1 MENESRKF
9 TGKDL
14 GNIGIYT
21 AIYYVIV
28 CGVAMLGMVPIM
40 YPMLVVICPIVGGI
54 PFMLFLTK
62 VRKFGMI
69 WIMNIILGILML
81 VSGMGWYALA
91 MSFVTGLIAEL
102 IYKKGEY
109 KSVKCAILTNATFS
123 LWVWAN
129 FLLLFLNRAAF
140 YESRVKT
147 IGQSYVDKLD
157 GLTPNWLCPVLL
169 VVCFVCGLLGGVIGK
184 NMLYKHFKKAGIA

>member
-69 WIMNIILGILML
+69 WIMNIILGILFKRT
-81 VSGMGWYALA
+81 YR
-91 MSFVTGLIAEL
+91 
-102 IYKKGEY
+102 
-109 KSVKCAILTNATFS
+109 
-123 LWVWAN
+123 
-129 FLLLFLNRAAF
+129 FL
-140 YESRVKT
+140 
-147 IGQSYVDKLD
+147 
-157 GLTPNWLCPVLL
+157 
-169 VVCFVCGLLGGVIGK
+169 
-184 NMLYKHFKKAGIA
+184 